1 MIFFRNIWLLFFVDL
16 SKFNTEL
23 YNNVRNKKS
32 RELNFEAKASI
43 SMKVHKWYRKTEFSD
58 EMVKEAES
66 IQQTLNK
73 IFYKAEVEDEKK
85 FSNNKPEVIQEARKP
100 ELVSGLG
107 STRR

>member
-23 YNNVRNKKS
+23 YSNARNKKS

-58 EMVKEAES
+58 EMLSEAES
-66 IQQTLNK
+66 IQNTLNK
-73 IFYKAEVEDEKK
+73 ILYKAEIE
-85 FSNNKPEVIQEARKP
+85 NNKNKFTEPEVIQKP
-100 ELVSGLG
+100 REPEVINGLG
-107 STRR
+107 RTNR